1 MKKTKSLTYLLA
13 TILLSACSGQSS
25 VTFSSSK
32 SVEPSSSNSE
42 PSIISS
48 EISSD
53 PISSSSSSSVISS
66 DISSETSSSI
76 SEEISSSSSS
86 EESSSLPDYSGMT
99 FYDGYYSSL
108 TSWQNGRDLKNKLNA
123 IIREGYTPLTYTDNF
138 ATNINADHTKYDYEY
153 LDVVYSDT
161 NLYKTETSKGWQRE
175 HAFCASLMCGSSTG
189 EAVKFKGRATD
200 FHNLFAANASANG
213 SRGNKNY
220 GNADKT
226 ASNYTNR
233 TSNNGYDG
241 YSFAQAFEPGD
252 KDKGRLARAIF
263 YMATMYKDPEVDTVN
278 NINMQGLAIIEDDVS
293 YVAGNRCD
301 FCIGHLSDLLSW
313 NNNFDVDYLEMQ
325 HNISVYTSTDNPD
338 GAAQGNRNPFID
350 YPELVDYVYGSKK
363 NESGELKHLTPS
375 CLALDC
381 EKHELSHY
389 ALKEAKRE
397 YNYGEE
403 LDDDDYKIVKVY
415 KDYDFEDVNNEG
427 VTHSLAE
434 HVFSESDPQTVT
446 ANVTI
451 GQTAFSYQVAVY
463 AGNSTS
469 TGEIFLSTTGI
480 NKTQAD
486 VNQEVTFGNIPFILN
501 FSSSADISG
510 ATRFMQNISSGGIT
524 IGSSTYPLTSFT
536 LTTKNSYEITGA
548 FIKAFRGNAD
558 SSYQLTIK
566 VGDEVLLNST
576 TVNSAD
582 SKQFGN
588 SLTTPLTGQLSFIF
602 TGSSSLKINSI
613 AFNAVIA

>member
-1 MKKTKSLTYLLA
+1 MKNIKSLTYLLA
-13 TILLSACSGQSS
+13 TILLSACSGHSS
-25 VTFSSSK
+25 ATFSSS
-32 SVEPSSSNSE
+32 SSIEPSSNSGS
-42 PSIISS
+42 SIISS

-53 PISSSSSSSVISS
+53 PISSSSSSSVASS
-66 DISSETSSSI
+66 EISSEIISSS
-76 SEEISSSSSS
+76 SEETSSSSSS

-123 IIREGYTPLTYTDNF
+123 IIREGYTPLTYADNF

-200 FHNLFAANASANG
+200 FHNLFASNASANG

-252 KDKGRLARAIF
+252 KEKGRLARAIF

-338 GAAQGNRNPFID
+338 GVAQGNRNPFID

-403 LDDDDYKIVKVY
+403 LDNDDYKIVKVY
-415 KDYDFEDVNNEG
+415 KDYTYENVSNAG

-434 HVFSESDPQTVT
+434 HVFSESDSQIINAYVSIEQTV
-446 ANVTI
+446 
-451 GQTAFSYQVAVY
+451 FDYQVAVY
-463 AGNSTS
+463 AGDSTS

-486 VNQEVTFGNIPFILN
+486 VDQEVTFGNIQFILN

-510 ATRFMQNISSGGIT
+510 ATRFIQNISAGGIT
-524 IGSSTYPLTSFT
+524 VGSGTYPLTRFT

-566 VGDEVLLNST
+566 VGDEVLLDST

-588 SLTTPLTGQLSFIF
+588 SLATPLTGQLSFIF